1 MNKPKSKMVRMEA
14 QALRIH
20 PNAQRDLVPSR
31 VKKLMD
37 TLDLDAVGVFHAV
50 QYEISGG
57 GLGPWVVDGQHRLAA
72 LMRHGF
78 GEWVVD
84 VKLHL
89 DVTNDA
95 EAAALFL
102 KLNDRSPVSSFDKFN
117 NEVTAC
123 NETACGVLK
132 QVTARG
138 IKIAREPGDGKV
150 RCVTAMQ
157 RVYGFD
163 GGFALARTLDTI
175 LGAWGRTEAALD
187 GKIVE
192 GLGIVFNTYGD
203 AVDHAALVKKLAKH
217 AGGASGVLGDARA
230 MRSHRNA
237 PVPRCVAE
245 VVVDLYNVGR
255 RSGKL
260 DPL

>member
-14 QALRIH
+14 QQLRIH
-20 PNAQRDLVPSR
+20 PHAQRGLVPSR

-50 QYEISGG
+50 QYEIAGKG
-57 GLGPWVVDGQHRLAA
+57 PGPWVVDGQHRLEA
-72 LMRHGF
+72 LMLHGF

-89 DVTNDA
+89 DVTSDA

-102 KLNDRSPVSSFDKFN
+102 KLNDRSPVSSFDKFK
-117 NEVTAC
+117 NEVTAG
-123 NETACGVLK
+123 NETARGVLK
-132 QVTARG
+132 QISARG
-138 IKIAREPGDGKV
+138 IKVTKEPGDGKV

-157 RVYGFD
+157 RVYDLD
-163 GGFALARTLDTI
+163 GGIALARTLDTV
-175 LGAWGRTEAALD
+175 LAAWGRTEAALD
-187 GKIVE
+187 GKIIE
-192 GLGIVFNTYGD
+192 GIGLVFNTYGE
-203 AVDHAALVKKLAKH
+203 AVEQATLVKKLAKH

-245 VVVDLYNVGR
+245 VVLDLYNVGR

>member
-1 MNKPKSKMVRMEA
+1 
-14 QALRIH
+14 
-20 PNAQRDLVPSR
+20 
-31 VKKLMD
+31 MD
-37 TLDLDAVGVFHAV
+37 TLDLDAIGVFHAV
-50 QYEISGG
+50 QYEISGQG
-57 GLGPWVVDGQHRLAA
+57 AGPWVVDGQHRLGA

-89 DVTNDA
+89 DVVNDA
-95 EAAALFL
+95 EASALFL
-102 KLNDRSPVSSFDKFN
+102 KLNDRSPVSSFDKFK
-117 NEVTAC
+117 NEVKAG
-123 NETACGVLK
+123 NETALGVLK
-132 QVTARG
+132 QVAARG
-138 IKIAREPGDGKV
+138 IKVTKEPGDGKV

-157 RVYGFD
+157 RVYDFD
-163 GGFALARTLDTI
+163 CGIALARTLDTI
-175 LGAWGRTEAALD
+175 LAAWGRTEAALD

-192 GLGIVFNTYGD
+192 GVGIVFKTYGEGID
-203 AVDHAALVKKLAKH
+203 EAALVKKLAKH